1 MFAINFP
8 MKWYIL
14 NYRNLMAEGF
24 AIYQT
29 ASVKLLITIRGC
41 CMIDVFDL
49 KACRHVA
56 YLDFD
61 MQKDVILAHVFG
73 SPLIGLPFTAPMRQA
88 FGKILLPFE
97 DLRSRHDVG
106 LYVKKPYRNKGV
118 KEIWNLDVILMAA
131 AMATAFEHGV
141 PVFTV
146 KPTGDRALYYRRKF
160 GAKTWPTTASESIV
174 AIDLKAGMQK
184 LKHIEFV
191 EINAQTHF
199 FKVKRN

>member
-1 MFAINFP
+1 

-49 KACRHVA
+49 EACLHVA

-61 MQKDVILAHVFG
+61 MQKDVILAHAFG
-73 SPLIGLPFTAPMRQA
+73 SPVIGLPFTAQMRQA
-88 FGKILLPFE
+88 FGKIILPFK
-97 DLRSRHDVG
+97 DLRSSHDVG

-118 KEIWNLDVILMAA
+118 KGIWNLDEILMAS
-131 AMATAFEHGV
+131 AMATAFERGV

-146 KPTGDRALYYRRKF
+146 KPTGDRARYYRSKF

-174 AIDLKAGMQK
+174 AIDLNAGMQK

-191 EINAQTHF
+191 EINGQTYF
-199 FKVKRN
+199 FKVKSK

>member
-1 MFAINFP
+1 

-29 ASVKLLITIRGC
+29 ASAKLLITLRGY

-49 KACRHVA
+49 EIRRHIA

-61 MQKDVILAHVFG
+61 MQREVVLAHAFG
-73 SPLIGLPFTAPMRQA
+73 SPVIGLPFTSRLRRT
-88 FGKILLPFE
+88 FGPRLFPFE
-97 DLRSRHDVG
+97 DLRSCHDVG
-106 LYVKKPYRNKGV
+106 LYVEAPYRNKGV
-118 KEIWNLDVILMAA
+118 KRLWNLDEILMAIA
-131 AMATAFEHGV
+131 LETAFEHEIA
-141 PVFTV
+141 VFTI
-146 KPTGDRALYYRRKF
+146 KPTGDRARYYRRKF
-160 GAKTWPTTASESIV
+160 GAKTWPTTASESII
-174 AIDLKAGMQK
+174 AIDLNAGMQK

-191 EINAQTHF
+191 EINGQTYF

>member
-1 MFAINFP
+1 
-8 MKWYIL
+8 MKWHIL

-49 KACRHVA
+49 EACLHVA

-61 MQKDVILAHVFG
+61 MQKDVILAHAFS
-73 SPLIGLPFTAPMRQA
+73 SPVIGLPFTVRMRQA
-88 FGKILLPFE
+88 FGKIILPFK
-97 DLRSRHDVG
+97 DLRSSHDVG

-118 KEIWNLDVILMAA
+118 KGIWNLDEILMAS
-131 AMATAFEHGV
+131 AMATAFERGV

-146 KPTGDRALYYRRKF
+146 KPTGDRARYYRSKF
-160 GAKTWPTTASESIV
+160 GAKTWPATASESIV
-174 AIDLKAGMQK
+174 AIDLNAGMQK

-191 EINAQTHF
+191 DINGQTYF
-199 FKVKRN
+199 FKVKS